1 MTLFGGMPLLTRG
14 AVDIFRHDWSLD
26 SAEAVRELGYVMT
39 PLEEGVARTLAS
51 IRAARPEPSRS

>member
-1 MTLFGGMPLLTRG
+1 
-14 AVDIFRHDWSLD
+14 
-26 SAEAVRELGYVMT
+26 VRELGYVMT